1 MIGGQCFGKTFHS
14 MELPAGKL
22 TLKNFVITVK
32 NMVKVSLKEGI
43 YWVGIVDWNLR
54 DFHGHKTDKGTTYNA
69 YLIVDE
75 KIALVDTVKYAFS
88 DELIRHISEIISLDK
103 IDYIIV
109 NHVEMD
115 HSSSLPIISKL
126 AKNAKIL
133 SSVRAKPELI
143 EHYGEEFNVVETVK
157 TGDELKLGKRT
168 LRFLEAPMLH
178 WPDSM
183 FTYIVEDKILMPND
197 AFGQHLASGG
207 RFDDEV
213 DEHVLM
219 DEAAVYYANILM
231 PLAPLITRKIQEV
244 VQMGIPIDMIA
255 PSHGII
261 WRKDP
266 SKIINAYLKWSA
278 GESKKK
284 IVVVYDSMWGSTDKM
299 ARAITEGIISQG
311 VEVKM
316 MRLRTIEPS
325 EAVTEILE
333 AKAVL
338 VGSPTLNNQM
348 FPTLSQFLTYMTGLK
363 PKGKLWGFFGSYG
376 WGSGAVKGMTEVA
389 KKAGFEVIEPGLE
402 VKFIPKENELQK
414 CFDFGKEFA
423 QKVKA

>member
-1 MIGGQCFGKTFHS
+1 
-14 MELPAGKL
+14 
-22 TLKNFVITVK
+22 
-32 NMVKVSLKEGI
+32 MVKVTLKEGI
-43 YWVGIVDWNLR
+43 NWVGVVDWNLR
-54 DFHGHKTDKGTTYNA
+54 DFHGYVTNRGSTYNA
-69 YLIVDE
+69 YLISDD
-75 KIALVDTVKYAFS
+75 KIALVDTVKSTFS
-88 DELIRHISEIISLDK
+88 NELIEHISELTSLEK

-115 HSSSLPIISKL
+115 HSSSLPIIAKL

-133 SSVRAKPELI
+133 ASQRGKDALI
-143 EHYGEEFNVVETVK
+143 EHYGADFSRVETVK

-183 FTYIVEDKILMPND
+183 FTYLVEDKILMPND
-197 AFGQHLASGG
+197 AFGQHLASSG

-219 DEAAVYYANILM
+219 EEAITYYANILM
-231 PLAPLITRKIQEV
+231 PFAPLITRKIQEV

-266 SKIINAYLKWSA
+266 SKIINAYLNWSA
-278 GESKKK
+278 GTAKQKVV
-284 IVVVYDSMWGSTDKM
+284 IVFDTMWGSTDKM
-299 ARAITEGIISQG
+299 ARAIADGVISQG
-311 VEVKM
+311 VEVKLLK
-316 MRLRTIEPS
+316 LRASYNS
-325 EAVTEILE
+325 EAVTEVLD

-348 FPTLSQFLTYMTGLK
+348 FPTIGSFLTYVTGLK

-376 WGSGAVKGMTEVA
+376 WGGGAVKGMIETA
-389 KKAGFEVIEPGLE
+389 KKAGFEVYEPVVE
-402 VKFIPKENELQK
+402 VKYVPDQEDIKK
-414 CFDFGKEFA
+414 CFEFGQQIA
-423 QKVKA
+423 QKIKA